1 MDSQPGITIA
11 HNPARSRVVAI
22 HGGEEIG
29 FMSYRE
35 DAGAIVIDHT
45 IVDPRFQG
53 QGVASQLVREGLTAL
68 AEASPKRVVA
78 ACSYVRI
85 WLGRHPEFAHLTEW

>member
-1 MDSQPGITIA
+1 MDSQPTLTTT
-11 HNPARSRVVAI
+11 HQPARSRVVAI
-22 HGGEEIG
+22 HDGEEIG

-68 AEASPKRVVA
+68 AEASPKRFVA
-78 ACSYVRI
+78 ECSYVRM
-85 WLGRHPEFAHLTEW
+85 WLGRHPEFAHLTER